1 VIFLGQ
7 CRFFP
12 DLFEI
17 NHVQAA
23 IFSPKIWGNI
33 RKPLTMT
40 SFETLELTSV
50 DAHVLLV
57 RLNRP
62 EVSNAF
68 NTQMAWDL
76 INLFEGLALQPDD
89 TRVVVDLFEINHV
102 QAAIFSPK
110 IWGNIRKPLTMTS
123 FETLELTSVDAHV
136 LLVRLNRPEAANA
149 FNTQMAWDLINLF
162 EGLALQPENTRVVV
176 VTGAGE
182 KAFCAGGDLK
192 ERNGMSDAAWQA
204 QHLIYERM
212 VRAVIAC
219 PLPTIG
225 AINGAAFGGG
235 CELAAAFDFI
245 YASDSAR
252 FAQTEV
258 RIGIIPGAGGTQTL
272 ARAIGERRA
281 KELIL
286 SGRVFSAQE
295 AYDWGLANAV
305 CSAQSLLETALE
317 MAKTI
322 AGNAPIAVRQA
333 KQAIHKGLQM
343 GLMDG
348 LAFEIEAYNRTIPTQ
363 DRREGVLAFNER
375 RSPVFKGK

>member
-1 VIFLGQ
+1 
-7 CRFFP
+7 
-12 DLFEI
+12 
-17 NHVQAA
+17 
-23 IFSPKIWGNI
+23 
-33 RKPLTMT
+33 
-40 SFETLELTSV
+40 
-50 DAHVLLV
+50 
-57 RLNRP
+57 
-62 EVSNAF
+62 
-68 NTQMAWDL
+68 
-76 INLFEGLALQPDD
+76 
-89 TRVVVDLFEINHV
+89 
-102 QAAIFSPK
+102 
-110 IWGNIRKPLTMTS
+110 
-123 FETLELTSVDAHV
+123 
-136 LLVRLNRPEAANA
+136 
-149 FNTQMAWDLINLF
+149 
-162 EGLALQPENTRVVV
+162 
-176 VTGAGE
+176 
-182 KAFCAGGDLK
+182 
-192 ERNGMSDAAWQA
+192 MSDAAWHA

-225 AINGAAFGGG
+225 AINGAAYGGG

-245 YASDSAR
+245 YASDSAC

-258 RIGIIPGAGGTQTL
+258 CIGIIPGAGGTQTL

-305 CSAQSLLETALE
+305 CTAQSLLETALE

-343 GLMDG
+343 SLMDG

-375 RSPVFKGK
+375 RSPVFTGK